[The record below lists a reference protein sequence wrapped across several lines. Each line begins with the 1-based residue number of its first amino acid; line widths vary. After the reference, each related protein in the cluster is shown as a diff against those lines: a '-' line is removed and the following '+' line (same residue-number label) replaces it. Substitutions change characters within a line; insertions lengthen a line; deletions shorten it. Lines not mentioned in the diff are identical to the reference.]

1 MRDAEFFSKDVSQQV
16 NFKMNAAVFREV
28 LIRLPSVDEQEE
40 IALTAARIDSR
51 LAGEAQLLAGL
62 QNVKSSLMS
71 VLLTGELRV
80 TPDSDAA

>member
-1 MRDAEFFSKDVSQQV
+1 MSQQV

-62 QNVKSSLMS
+62 QNVKSGLMS
-71 VLLTGELRV
+71 VLITGELRV
-80 TPDSDAA
+80 NPDTEAA